1 MTISLGDLS
10 IRYTNL
16 LLQTSQAIGIDTQA
30 YCIQFQLSATKLNQP
45 DGRLSIPKF
54 MRLGQT
60 LIADHHCP
68 ELGLLCAQIAQ
79 PSLLSWVG
87 FLAECAPSLHQALTD
102 MVRYETLSS
111 RNARGHSRFY
121 SEGPLAVAEFYSI
134 SPYNDFNHFIVDL
147 ALASKLAIL
156 QRLAGYDIQPLYV
169 QIEFPA
175 PAYVESYGQLL
186 PCPVRFNQ
194 PRNAL
199 VFKRADLQAK
209 PRQAN
214 ANAYQ
219 DCRHHCEQQLQ
230 SLAQQQTFVERVT
243 QEIIPLLDSN
253 QLSLAM
259 VAEGLEMPAWTLR
272 RRLHAEG
279 THFSTLLEQ
288 TRHDL
293 ARIYLK
299 DPVYS
304 LGEITY
310 LLGYANPNAFQRAF
324 KRWQG
329 VAPGA
334 YRATL
339 NTGP

>member
-10 IRYTNL
+10 IRYSNL

-147 ALASKLAIL
+147 
-156 QRLAGYDIQPLYV
+156 
-169 QIEFPA
+169 
-175 PAYVESYGQLL
+175 
-186 PCPVRFNQ
+186 
-194 PRNAL
+194 
-199 VFKRADLQAK
+199 
-209 PRQAN
+209 
-214 ANAYQ
+214 
-219 DCRHHCEQQLQ
+219 
-230 SLAQQQTFVERVT
+230 
-243 QEIIPLLDSN
+243 
-253 QLSLAM
+253 
-259 VAEGLEMPAWTLR
+259 
-272 RRLHAEG
+272 
-279 THFSTLLEQ
+279 
-288 TRHDL
+288 
-293 ARIYLK
+293 
-299 DPVYS
+299 
-304 LGEITY
+304 
-310 LLGYANPNAFQRAF
+310 
-324 KRWQG
+324 
-329 VAPGA
+329 
-334 YRATL
+334 
-339 NTGP
+339 